1 MKESDFLKLA
11 KQEITHI
18 QDTLESSPLEDIYD
32 IDMIGDILYIKLPD
46 SREYVINKHFIALEL
61 WLSSP
66 ISGGYHFAFDQA
78 QGRWIDSKQN
88 EIRALLSKELGVV
101 I

>member
-11 KQEITHI
+11 KQEISHI
-18 QDTLESSPLEDIYD
+18 QDTLENSPMGDIYD
-32 IDMIGDILYIKLPD
+32 IDMIGDILYIKFPD
-46 SREYVINKHFIALEL
+46 SREYVINKHSIALEL

-66 ISGGYHFAFDQA
+66 ISGAFHFAYDHS

-88 EIRALLSKELGVV
+88 EIRALLSKELGVK